1 MDVNSRQCT
10 PAGDLSIFEAAAFKE
25 SLVNLLKNDGLVCL
39 DLSKVK
45 RVDTA
50 AIQLM
55 WAARQSGRLLVPV
68 IPENLQRK
76 LTQLGFSEPLSE

>member
-1 MDVNSRQCT
+1 MDGNDKHYGPV
-10 PAGDLSIFEAAAFKE
+10 GDLTIFEAASFKE
-25 SLVNLLKNDGLVCL
+25 SLTKLLSQEGLVCL

-55 WAARQSGRLLVPV
+55 WAARKLGRLLVTG
-68 IPENLQRK
+68 IPQELDAK
-76 LTQLGFSEPLSE
+76 MKQLGFTEPLSE

>member
-1 MDVNSRQCT
+1 MDTNSRQYEPEGELT
-10 PAGDLSIFEAAAFKE
+10 IFEAASFKE
-25 SLVNLLKNDGLVCL
+25 SLTQLIANDGLVCM
-39 DLSKVK
+39 DLKNVT

-55 WAARQSGRLLVPV
+55 WAARKLGRILVTG
-68 IPENLQRK
+68 IPQELQTK